1 MPGKTGTSRGPQGS
15 GGGEVSLPFWSGGWM
30 DRCPR
35 RQAGREQLGPKGEQ
49 TRLPR
54 LPGQSSRV
62 KRPRQP
68 QCQAEQHPKHKAGS
82 KVAAIPGE

>member
-1 MPGKTGTSRGPQGS
+1 M
-15 GGGEVSLPFWSGGWM
+15 PFWSGGWM